1 MILSVI
7 HPLGYLR
14 LAVTSKLMTVEIT
27 YEILGSRTA
36 EWTTR
41 IDVADEHPL
50 LLIGATNLQLHQVW
64 AFPNTVVVAILL
76 TERAFKFPV
85 LQIIRS
91 IDFHVL
97 TGSQNHIPLLDVLVP
112 EHVWVTEVWHIA
124 GKNRISFIFGKGL
137 AVICTVSHALCLV
150 LTSRSVESHNSTLAQ
165 TSGIILIHNG
175 RTAEN
180 GTNCIW
186 LDRGTLELPM
196 YQVGRCRMSPGHI
209 LPL

>member
-14 LAVTSKLMTVEIT
+14 LAVASKLVSIEIT

-36 EWTTR
+36 EWATR

-50 LLIGATNLQLHQVW
+50 FLVCATNLQLHQVRTL
-64 AFPNTVVVAILL
+64 PNTTMVAIFC
-76 TERAFKFPV
+76 TKRAFKFPI

-124 GKNRISFIFGKGL
+124 GDNRISFIFCKGL
-137 AVICTVSHALCLV
+137 AVICTVSHALGLV
-150 LTSRSVESHNSTLAQ
+150 FCSRSIKCNHS
-165 TSGIILIHNG
+165 ILSE
-175 RTAEN
+175 T
-180 GTNCIW
+180 
-186 LDRGTLELPM
+186 
-196 YQVGRCRMSPGHI
+196 
-209 LPL
+209 